1 MEEKIISSEVPSL
14 YFNPKEVIILR
25 ELLQFLNGNYAR
37 ENFLRYGN
45 KPSPDFNKGRL
56 TPEEETAFWK
66 KLDL

>member
-1 MEEKIISSEVPSL
+1 MDENKTSSETPSL
-14 YFNPKEVIILR
+14 YFNSKEVTILR

-45 KPSPDFNKGRL
+45 QPSPDFNKGRL
-56 TPEEETAFWK
+56 TTEEEKAFWE